1 MNSRFKIAI
10 LGFGLEGK
18 SVMKYLKS
26 NSEYQNCEIM
36 ALDKKFSPDYLKN
49 LKQFNIIFRSPGLP
63 YLTKEIQSAKNAGV
77 KITSATKLFFDKCPC
92 PIIGITGSKG
102 KGTTA
107 TLLSKMLKTRWG
119 DNIFLIGNIGL
130 PALKILPKLKKN
142 SLVIFELSSFQLQDL
157 RKSPNLSIV
166 LDITPEHQDHHQT
179 FKEYADAKSS
189 ISRFQ
194 TKNDITVFSRNNP
207 WPKKIAAQGNG
218 RKIGFSLKDKKILLS
233 KIKKIIPLPGRHNL
247 QNAYAA
253 TIAAK
258 TLKIPEQKIL
268 REIKNFKGLP
278 YRLELIHKSPN
289 IYNDSASTNPEAVI
303 AGIKATNPTILI
315 MGGKNK
321 KLSYKNLRKAVLV
334 SPIKKIYLYGDNKN
348 ELKNTVGKNKNITV
362 KILPTLSGAVK
373 ILKKEISKNDTALFS
388 PGAASFDQFKN
399 YEERGRKFNQ
409 LLNNYI
415 K

>member
-189 ISRFQ
+189 ISRFLQ
-194 TKNDITVFSRNNP
+194 SPVQSEQREHHISQSDFFALHSR
-207 WPKKIAAQGNG
+207 
-218 RKIGFSLKDKKILLS
+218 IL
-233 KIKKIIPLPGRHNL
+233 
-247 QNAYAA
+247 
-253 TIAAK
+253 
-258 TLKIPEQKIL
+258 
-268 REIKNFKGLP
+268 
-278 YRLELIHKSPN
+278 
-289 IYNDSASTNPEAVI
+289 
-303 AGIKATNPTILI
+303 
-315 MGGKNK
+315 
-321 KLSYKNLRKAVLV
+321 
-334 SPIKKIYLYGDNKN
+334 
-348 ELKNTVGKNKNITV
+348 
-362 KILPTLSGAVK
+362 
-373 ILKKEISKNDTALFS
+373 
-388 PGAASFDQFKN
+388 
-399 YEERGRKFNQ
+399 
-409 LLNNYI
+409 
-415 K
+415 